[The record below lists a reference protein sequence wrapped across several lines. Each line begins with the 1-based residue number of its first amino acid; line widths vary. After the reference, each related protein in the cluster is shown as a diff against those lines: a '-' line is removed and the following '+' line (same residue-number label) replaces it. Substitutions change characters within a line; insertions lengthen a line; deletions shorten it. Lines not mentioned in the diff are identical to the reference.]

1 MSQKFEKLIEL
12 IINEDEQAARNLFH
26 EIVVE
31 KSKEIYESLDE
42 ELDETKDE
50 DLEESFDDIEEG
62 MGGDKVNSMMDEIA
76 ADEQAGVA
84 EDDMEPEMADGDE
97 LGEPDMHGGDDM
109 DDMGGDEFGVDG
121 EEGEIEDRV
130 VDLEDALDE
139 LKAEFAKLMDEE
151 PGEDDTD
158 FGDEEGMDDMG
169 ADADGDKMPE
179 GFVREYVE
187 KVKAPSNT
195 EEGSVNKRSTQIT
208 GKNDMGGT
216 TANIAKGSAEEKGR
230 SAPSTQ
236 ALIGKVQNTAG
247 GKKDLS
253 AAPKPKTSGEDGGV
267 NKKSPLAR

>member
-50 DLEESFDDIEEG
+50 DLDESFDDMEEG
-62 MGGDKVNSMMDEIA
+62 MGGDKANSMMDEIA

-151 PGEDDTD
+151 PGEDDAD

-169 ADADGDKMPE
+169 DEEGDEMPE

-187 KVKAPSNT
+187 KVKAPANS

-230 SAPSTQ
+230 SAPGTKP
-236 ALIGKVQNTAG
+236 LIGKVQNTAG

-253 AAPKPKTSGEDGGV
+253 AAPKPKTSGEDGGI
-267 NKKSPLAR
+267 NKKSPLAK

>member
-42 ELDETKDE
+42 ELDEAKDE
-50 DLEESFDDIEEG
+50 DLDESFEDDMDES
-62 MGGDKVNSMMDEIA
+62 MGGDKAESMMDEIA

-84 EDDMEPEMADGDE
+84 EDDMEPEMSDADE
-97 LGEPDMHGGDDM
+97 LGEPDMHGGDDEM
-109 DDMGGDEFGVDG
+109 GADEFGGDEGG
-121 EEGEIEDRV
+121 EDEIEDRV

-151 PGEDDTD
+151 PGEGDAD

-169 ADADGDKMPE
+169 DEEGDEMPE

-187 KVKAPSNT
+187 KVKAPANS
-195 EEGSVNKRSTQIT
+195 EEGSVNKKSTVIT

-216 TANIAKGSAEEKGR
+216 TANIAKGSAEEKGG
-230 SAPSTQ
+230 SAPGTKP
-236 ALIGKVQNTAG
+236 LIGKVQNTAG

-253 AAPKPKTSGEDGGV
+253 AAPKPKTSGEDGGT
-267 NKKSPLAR
+267 NKKSPLAK